1 MADLEKPE
9 VGFTVTQ
16 KERLVELGADAF
28 TKMLYTD
35 KDERNRA
42 FAEMEKEWSQEGRK
56 KIGRLLAQKHVPD
69 TWAIQARLERWLI
82 EEMEF
87 TKVATPTMI
96 SGDML
101 DKMSITED
109 NHLREQVFWL
119 SGNKCL
125 RPMLAPN
132 LYVMMRELH
141 RITNAPTRIFE
152 TGSCFR
158 KESQGAQH
166 LNEFTMLN
174 LVEFAACKPGEQ
186 MQRLE
191 YLAKSAMKALGMSE
205 YELVREA
212 SAVYEETLDIEVGGV
227 ELASGS
233 YGPHKL
239 DPAWGVFEPWV
250 GIGFGLER
258 IALVQA
264 NHKTIKRVG
273 RSITFID
280 GVTLS
285 L

>member
-1 MADLEKPE
+1 MIE
-9 VGFTVTQ
+9 FTVTQ
-16 KERLVELGADAF
+16 KERLAELGADDMA
-28 TKMLYTD
+28 KMLYAD
-35 KDERNRA
+35 KDERNKA
-42 FAEMEKEWSQEGRK
+42 FVDLEREWTQEGRR
-56 KIGRLLAQKHVPD
+56 KIGGLLAEKHIPD
-69 TWAIQARLERWLI
+69 TWAIQNKLEKWLV
-82 EEMEF
+82 EDMQF
-87 TKVATPTMI
+87 TKVATPSII

-101 DKMSITED
+101 DKMTITKD

-119 SGNKCL
+119 TGNKCL

-141 RITNAPTRIFE
+141 RITNAPVRIFE
-152 TGSCFR
+152 AGSCFR

-174 LVEFAACKPGEQ
+174 MVEFAACEPGEQ
-186 MQRLE
+186 MQRLQF
-191 YLAKSAMKALGMSE
+191 LATSAMQALGISD
-205 YELVREA
+205 YQLVREE
-212 SAVYEETLDIEVGGV
+212 SAVYEETLDIEVGGI

-250 GIGFGLER
+250 GIGFGIER
-258 IALVQA
+258 IALVQG